1 MVVIGGACCDD
12 LEKLVHRSNYAKDL
26 GQFEELHALR
36 CFVFLLCI
44 RVCCVYLH
52 AHYNPSISR
61 SHLLFSATGLSSA
74 TNKRLSQS
82 LLEDVVG
89 STLTTSIQHEQNR
102 LLEIAKY
109 KRLAKEYKERLVQE
123 KAAIRRQEA
132 EDNAHMERRIQKAM
146 ARGREKEI
154 QKLLEA
160 KRKREMERARAL
172 ATLKRKQERAEQ
184 EGNLMKL
191 LRRGNG
197 VSKIKK
203 GKGIKGLS
211 RHWKSLSNS
220 EKQLFGHLGS
230 SQHLGLS
237 PARKKKR
244 QSEGKRESNDL

>member
-1 MVVIGGACCDD
+1 MVVHVATTSKSWCIDPIMQKTWVNLRSCMHCDV
-12 LEKLVHRSNYAKDL
+12 LFFFGVYS
-26 GQFEELHALR
+26 
-36 CFVFLLCI
+36 CV
-44 RVCCVYLH
+44 VCCLH
-52 AHYNPSISR
+52 SQYDPSISR
-61 SHLLFSATGLSSA
+61 LRLFFDQGLSSA

-82 LLEDVVG
+82 LLENVVG

-109 KRLAKEYKERLVQE
+109 KRLAKEYKERLVKE
-123 KAAIRRQEA
+123 KEAMRRQEA
-132 EDNAHMERRIQKAM
+132 QDNAHMEMRIQKAM

-154 QKLLEA
+154 QKLLDY

-191 LRRGNG
+191 LRRRNG
-197 VSKIKK
+197 ASKIKK
-203 GKGIKGLS
+203 GTGIKGLS
-211 RHWKSLSNS
+211 RHWKSLSTS

-237 PARKKKR
+237 PARKKK
-244 QSEGKRESNDL
+244 K

>member
-1 MVVIGGACCDD
+1 M
-12 LEKLVHRSNYAKDL
+12 
-26 GQFEELHALR
+26 F
-36 CFVFLLCI
+36 CFFLLCI

-61 SHLLFSATGLSSA
+61 SHLLFSTTGLSSA

>member
-1 MVVIGGACCDD
+1 MVHVATTSKSWCIDPIMQKTWVNSRSCMHCDV
-12 LEKLVHRSNYAKDL
+12 L
-26 GQFEELHALR
+26 
-36 CFVFLLCI
+36 FVFVVYSCV
-44 RVCCVYLH
+44 VCCLH
-52 AHYNPSISR
+52 SQYDPSISR
-61 SHLLFSATGLSSA
+61 SHLLFSTTGLSSA

-109 KRLAKEYKERLVQE
+109 KRLAKEYKERLIKE
-123 KAAIRRQEA
+123 KEAIRRQEA

>member
-1 MVVIGGACCDD
+1 MFCFF
-12 LEKLVHRSNYAKDL
+12 LV
-26 GQFEELHALR
+26 
-36 CFVFLLCI
+36 CI
-44 RVCCVYLH
+44 RVWYVAYIPNTIPPFLDCT
-52 AHYNPSISR
+52 SF
-61 SHLLFSATGLSSA
+61 FSTTGLSSA

-109 KRLAKEYKERLVQE
+109 KRLAKEYKERLIKE

-160 KRKREMERARAL
+160 KRKREMERARAW

>member
-1 MVVIGGACCDD
+1 M
-12 LEKLVHRSNYAKDL
+12 
-26 GQFEELHALR
+26 
-36 CFVFLLCI
+36 
-44 RVCCVYLH
+44 VCCLH
-52 AHYNPSISR
+52 SQYDPSISR
-61 SHLLFSATGLSSA
+61 LRLFFDQGLSSA

-109 KRLAKEYKERLVQE
+109 KRLAKEYKERLVKE
-123 KAAIRRQEA
+123 KEAMRRQEA
-132 EDNAHMERRIQKAM
+132 QDNAHMEMRIQKAM

-154 QKLLEA
+154 QKLLDY

-191 LRRGNG
+191 LRRRNG
-197 VSKIKK
+197 ASKIKK

-211 RHWKSLSNS
+211 RHWKSLSTS

-237 PARKKKR
+237 PARKKK
-244 QSEGKRESNDL
+244 K